1 MQKSLLNIKI
11 LNMLESKHM
20 TESHILMEHHAKSTW
35 ERDEMSVSTCSE
47 CGEVFT
53 KPVLATVSSGG
64 FSKTYYACPR
74 CLTKVRD
81 TTLPKSEEREKKLVT
96 VQKTKNS
103 EDEGRC
109 VHFLGFL
116 KKRPKNMPIPDECLT
131 CNRMIECLTR

>member
-20 TESHILMEHHAKSTW
+20 TESHVLMEQHAKSPW
-35 ERDEMSVSTCSE
+35 GDDMSVATCSE

-74 CLTKVRD
+74 CLTKVKD
-81 TTLPKSEEREKKLVT
+81 TTLPKTEESKRKLVPI
-96 VQKTKNS
+96 QKMKDS
-103 EDEGRC
+103 ADESKC
-109 VHFLGFL
+109 LHFLGFL

-131 CNRMIECLTR
+131 CNKMIECLTQ